1 MPYFSLKFPKFP
13 RQGVQIYTL
22 ITKCLLPH
30 HRQHW
35 SLFFPP
41 SKGLLL
47 AIINKNIRKS
57 KINSFLPT
65 QNIPTWYLS
74 FDVTLLSVQQNLWM
88 SVTFQAN
95 LLGLDHENEIDS
107 DPGLERLII
116 QYKRETLLFMN
127 TVGGA
132 TSLRST
138 GKVQKQHK
146 RRPGEQSERLQESSN
161 IWVGFW
167 TMSRSWPEKVEQ
179 GRHSPGTGNSCW
191 SLQLL

>member
-1 MPYFSLKFPKFP
+1 
-13 RQGVQIYTL
+13 
-22 ITKCLLPH
+22 
-30 HRQHW
+30 
-35 SLFFPP
+35 
-41 SKGLLL
+41 
-47 AIINKNIRKS
+47 
-57 KINSFLPT
+57 
-65 QNIPTWYLS
+65 
-74 FDVTLLSVQQNLWM
+74 M

-161 IWVGFW
+161 I
-167 TMSRSWPEKVEQ
+167 
-179 GRHSPGTGNSCW
+179 
-191 SLQLL
+191 